1 MLRTTS
7 SRQLRAIA
15 LSTLLPLAA
24 AVLAAAAPA
33 HARAQSPG
41 PAPIEVGA
49 QDAAASPAE
58 IAQSTPLI
66 DPLAY
71 GRVLELPELDPD
83 LPSPA
88 DFLGYPLGSRF
99 THHHRVREYVQRLA
113 EASPRVVTWT
123 YGQSYEGRPLDLLA
137 ISAPENI
144 ERLDEI
150 RREHLRL
157 ADPADLAPEEVERLA
172 TETPVVV
179 WLAYGVHGNES
190 SSAEAAMLA
199 AYLFAAGGGEWE
211 ELLANT
217 VVLIDP
223 LVNPDGRER
232 YVSWFERDRGRLPD
246 PDPEA
251 DEHAEPWP
259 GGRTNHYLIDLNRDW
274 SWATQQETRFRLA
287 AYRQWEPQVYVD
299 YHEMFPASTY
309 FFPPAAEPINPLL
322 DPRTIG
328 WLDVFGRGNAAAFD
342 RQGWPYYKAE
352 VFDLY
357 YPGYGDSYPGFR
369 GAVGMTY
376 EVAGHGLAGIVL
388 DRRDGTRLTLADRI
402 AQHFTTSVATVR
414 TAAENRV
421 ELLRTFAAA
430 RADATR
436 RNGPVY
442 LWEADVPE
450 AGALAEL
457 LDLHGIRVGRLAGD
471 TRIRA
476 RALVSPDGSTEE
488 RSFAAGSYVV
498 DAGQPLGKLAQAL
511 LDRSPELTDE
521 FMERQRARLEENVGT
536 EFYDITSWSLPLAF
550 NLDAWVAP
558 GPVRELELAP
568 AGAAAPGAVEGAGR
582 VGFLVPPSGLAGYRF
597 AAELFA
603 EGVRFQVALDELS
616 VGGET
621 YPAGTFFVPRLGN
634 GPEERDGAVA
644 RERPLDVV
652 VAEAAGAAGVVARGV
667 DTHYATTG
675 LSLGSDR
682 VPVVL
687 APKIALASGEAVSSS
702 SFGYLW
708 HLLDQQV
715 RLPYTR
721 IEASRLGG
729 VALSDYQVLV
739 LPQGSY
745 ADAFEG
751 AAGDSIAAWV
761 RGGGVLVAVGSAH
774 RWLADK
780 ELTAVERWQAPE
792 VEAQSEEEAENPLT
806 RRAIDTPGAIVAT
819 ELTERSPI
827 AAGLPSAPP
836 VLVAGS
842 TVLLP
847 TGDPQVDVLTAAGEA
862 PVLTGVAWPEAEERL
877 AGSLLVSLERVGGG
891 AVVLFAHEPDFR
903 LFWRGTA
910 PLFLSSVLYLPSL
923 VGSGY

>member
-1 MLRTTS
+1 MLRIPS
-7 SRQLRAIA
+7 SRKLRATA
-15 LSTLLPLAA
+15 LSTLLPLVLAAFAA
-24 AVLAAAAPA
+24 AVPL
-33 HARAQSPG
+33 
-41 PAPIEVGA
+41 GA
-49 QDAAASPAE
+49 QDPAASPAE
-58 IAQSTPLI
+58 VARSIELI

-71 GRVLELPELDPD
+71 GRLLELPALDPAV
-83 LPSPA
+83 PSPA
-88 DFLGYPLGSRF
+88 EFLGYPLGSRF
-99 THHHRVREYVQRLA
+99 THQHRMRDYLHRLA
-113 EASPRVVTWT
+113 EVSPRVVTWT

-137 ISAPENI
+137 ISTPGNVA
-144 ERLDEI
+144 RLDEI

-157 ADPADLAPEEVERLA
+157 ADPADLSAEEVERLA

-199 AYLFAAGGGEWE
+199 AYVFAAGGGEWE
-211 ELLANT
+211 ELLAKT

-274 SWATQQETRFRLA
+274 SWLTQQETRLRLA

-309 FFPPAAEPINPLL
+309 FFPPAAEPVNPLL
-322 DPRTIG
+322 DARTLG
-328 WLDVFGRGNAAAFD
+328 WLDVFGRANAAAFD

-376 EVAGHGLAGIVL
+376 EVAGHGLAGLVL

-402 AQHFTTSVATVR
+402 AQHFTTSTATVR
-414 TAAENRV
+414 AAAENRS

-436 RNGPVY
+436 RDGPVY
-442 LWEADVPE
+442 LWEADAPE

-457 LDLHGIRVGRLAGD
+457 LDLHGIRVGRLSGE

-476 RALVSPDGSTEE
+476 RALVSPDGSTED
-488 RSFAAGSYVV
+488 RSFPAGSYVV
-498 DAGQPLGKLAQAL
+498 HAGQPLGKLAQTL
-511 LDRSPELTDE
+511 LDRSPELSDE
-521 FMERQRARLEENVGT
+521 FMERQRARLEENAGT

-558 GPVRELELAP
+558 GPVEGEALGLPDAAGEAP
-568 AGAAAPGAVEGAGR
+568 VAGEGR
-582 VGFLVPPSGLAGYRF
+582 VGFLVPPAGLAGYRF

-603 EGVRFQVALDELS
+603 EGVRVQVALDELS
-616 VGGET
+616 VGGES
-621 YPAGTFFVPRLGN
+621 YPAGTLFVPRLGN
-634 GPEERDGAVA
+634 EPEARSDRDGAGP
-644 RERPLDVV
+644 ERSLDAVI
-652 VAEAAGAAGVVARGV
+652 AEAAGAAGVVARGV
-667 DTHYATTG
+667 DTHYSTTG

-687 APKIALASGEAVSSS
+687 APKIALASGDGVSSS

-721 IEASRLGG
+721 IDASRLGA
-729 VALSDYQVLV
+729 VDLSDYQVLV
-739 LPQGSY
+739 LPQGDY
-745 ADAFEG
+745 AGAFEG
-751 AAGDSIAAWV
+751 SAGDAIAAWV
-761 RGGGVLVAVGSAH
+761 RGGGVLVAVGRAH
-774 RWLADK
+774 AWLAEK
-780 ELTAVERWQAPE
+780 ELTSVARWQPPE
-792 VEAQSEEEAENPLT
+792 EEAQSEEEAENPLT

-819 ELTERSPI
+819 ELTERNPL

-836 VLVAGS
+836 VLVAG
-842 TVLLP
+842 TIVLLP

-877 AGSLLVSLERVGGG
+877 AGSLLVSLEPTGRG
-891 AVVLFAHEPDFR
+891 AVVLFAQEPDFR

-910 PLFLSSVLYLPSL
+910 PLFLNSVLYLPSL
-923 VGSGY
+923 VGTGY

>member
-1 MLRTTS
+1 MLRTPS

-15 LSTLLPLAA
+15 LSTLLPLSCAA
-24 AVLAAAAPA
+24 LAAAAAPA
-33 HARAQSPG
+33 PARP
-41 PAPIEVGA
+41 PVHV

-58 IAQSTPLI
+58 VARSIELI

-71 GRVLELPELDPD
+71 GRVLELPALDPAV
-83 LPSPA
+83 PSPA

-99 THHHRVREYVQRLA
+99 THHHRIREYVQRLA
-113 EASPRVVTWT
+113 EVSPRVVTWT
-123 YGQSYEGRPLDLLA
+123 YGESYEGRPLDLLA
-137 ISAPENI
+137 ISTSENVA
-144 ERLDEI
+144 RLEEI

-157 ADPADLAPEEVERLA
+157 ADPAELSADEVERLA
-172 TETPVVV
+172 AETPVVV

-199 AYLFAAGGGEWE
+199 AYVFAAGGAEWE
-211 ELLANT
+211 ELLAKT

-232 YVSWFERDRGRLPD
+232 YVATFERDRGRLPD

-259 GGRTNHYLIDLNRDW
+259 GGRTNHYQIDLNRDW

-299 YHEMFPASTY
+299 YHEMFPSSTY

-322 DPRTIG
+322 DARTIG
-328 WLDVFGRGNAAAFD
+328 WLDVFGRANAAAFD

-376 EVAGHGLAGIVL
+376 EVAGHGLAGLVI

-402 AQHFTTSVATVR
+402 AQHFTTSLATVR
-414 TAAENRV
+414 AAAENRS

-436 RNGPVY
+436 RDGPIY
-442 LWEADVPE
+442 LWEPGVPE

-457 LDLHGIRVGRLAGD
+457 LELHGIRVGRLAGE

-488 RSFAAGSYVV
+488 RSFPAGSYAV

-511 LDRSPELTDE
+511 LDRSPELSDA

-558 GPVRELELAP
+558 GPVRGLEP
-568 AGAAAPGAVEGAGR
+568 TPGAPSGVGGVEGAGR
-582 VGFLVPPSGLAGYRF
+582 VGFLVPPAGLAGYRF

-603 EGVRFQVALDELS
+603 DGVRVQVALDELS
-616 VGGET
+616 VGGES
-621 YPAGTFFVPRLGN
+621 YPAGTLFVPRLGN
-634 GPEERDGAVA
+634 GPEARSDRDGAGP
-644 RERPLDVV
+644 ERSLDAVI
-652 VAEAAGAAGVVARGV
+652 AEAAGAAGVAVRGV

-687 APKIALASGEAVSSS
+687 APKIALVSGEGVSSS

-721 IEASRLGG
+721 IDASRLGG
-729 VALSDYQVLV
+729 VDLSDYQVLV
-739 LPQGSY
+739 LPEGGY

-751 AAGDSIAAWV
+751 GAGDAVAEWV
-761 RGGGVLVAVGSAH
+761 RGGGVLVAVGRAH
-774 RWLADK
+774 AWLAEK
-780 ELTAVERWQAPE
+780 ELTAVERWQPP
-792 VEAQSEEEAENPLT
+792 EEEAQGEEEADNPLT

-819 ELTERSPI
+819 EMTTGSPL
-827 AAGLPSAPP
+827 AAGLPSPPP

-877 AGSLLVSLERVGGG
+877 AGSLLVSLEPTGRG

-910 PLFLSSVLYLPSL
+910 PLFLNAVLYLPSL
-923 VGSGY
+923 TGGGY

>member
-1 MLRTTS
+1 MLRTPS

-15 LSTLLPLAA
+15 SCTLLPLVVAA
-24 AVLAAAAPA
+24 FTAAAPA
-33 HARAQSPG
+33 RARAQVP
-41 PAPIEVGA
+41 VQA
-49 QDAAASPAE
+49 QQPSASPAE
-58 IAQSTPLI
+58 VARSIALI
-66 DPLAY
+66 EPLAY

-99 THHHRVREYVQRLA
+99 THHHRVREYVFQLA
-113 EASPRVVTWT
+113 EASPRVVAWT

-137 ISAPENI
+137 ISAPENV
-144 ERLDEI
+144 ERLEEI

-157 ADPADLAPEEVERLA
+157 ADPADLAPEEIERLA

-199 AYLFAAGGGEWE
+199 AYVFAAGGGEWE

-217 VVLIDP
+217 VVLLDP

-246 PDPEA
+246 PEPEA

-274 SWATQQETRFRLA
+274 SWVTQQETRFRLA

-299 YHEMFPASTY
+299 YHEMYPASTY

-376 EVAGHGLAGIVL
+376 EVAGHGLAGLVL

-436 RNGPVY
+436 RDGPVY
-442 LWEADVPE
+442 LWEADAPE
-450 AGALAEL
+450 AGALAAL
-457 LDLHGIRVGRLAGD
+457 LELHGIRVGRLAGD
-471 TRIRA
+471 TRIRT
-476 RALVSPDGSTEE
+476 RALVSPDGSTED
-488 RSFAAGSYVV
+488 RSFPAGSYAV

-511 LDRSPELTDE
+511 LDRSPELSDE

-536 EFYDITSWSLPLAF
+536 EFYDITAWSLPLAF
-550 NLDAWVAP
+550 NLAAWVAP
-558 GPVRELELAP
+558 GPVRGLELAP
-568 AGAAAPGAVEGAGR
+568 SKTAAGSGAVEGAGR

-597 AAELFA
+597 AAELSA

-616 VGGET
+616 VGGES
-621 YPAGTFFVPRLGN
+621 YPAGTLFVPRLGN
-634 GPEERDGAVA
+634 GPEARGERDGAA
-644 RERPLDVV
+644 GRDRPLDLV
-652 VAEAAGAAGVVARGV
+652 VAEAAGAAGVIARGV

-687 APKIALASGEAVSSS
+687 APKIALASGEAVSSG

-721 IEASRLGG
+721 IDASRLGE
-729 VALSDYQVLV
+729 VDLSDYQVLV

-751 AAGDSIAAWV
+751 GAGDSIAAWV

-774 RWLADK
+774 RWLVEK
-780 ELTAVERWQAPE
+780 ELTGVESWQPPE
-792 VEAQSEEEAENPLT
+792 EEAQSEEEAENPLT

-819 ELTERSPI
+819 EMTEGSPL
-827 AAGLPSAPP
+827 AAGLPSPPP

-910 PLFLSSVLYLPSL
+910 PLFLNSVLYLPSL
-923 VGSGY
+923 AGSGY